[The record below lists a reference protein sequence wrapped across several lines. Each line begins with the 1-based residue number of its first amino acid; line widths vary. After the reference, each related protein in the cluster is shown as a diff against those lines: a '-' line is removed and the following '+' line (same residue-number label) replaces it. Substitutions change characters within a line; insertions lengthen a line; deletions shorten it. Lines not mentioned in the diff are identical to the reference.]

1 MASFGLGIV
10 GFGRLARQY
19 YVPALR
25 GLHGVDE
32 LLVADP
38 LEASREAA
46 RRALPGARVFADPG
60 EMLAQDPRAVI
71 VASPPSTHLALWR
84 AAAGQGIPVLVEKP
98 FVLNGELADATG
110 TPREQELLMIDF
122 NRRFWG
128 PYRQAAALVRSG
140 AIGEIVG
147 AELTLRVDV
156 RPWCTVTAHRL
167 DPAEGGALF
176 DLGSQVLD
184 LITWLIDMEPC
195 GVRATMQGPSRPAD
209 DLQIDLFTPG
219 GTAARCSVAYGRR
232 TGERLTIVGRL
243 GRLRMADPN
252 MGLHLERRGT
262 TSPRAALSDLAIL
275 GWRGVFRSRSMS
287 RRSIA
292 LAIDAFVDG
301 VRRSVPF
308 SPGFADAARNTR
320 LLEAAARSLELGTP
334 VELPA
339 AGARMVHG

>member
-1 MASFGLGIV
+1 MDSFRLGV
-10 GFGRLARQY
+10 LGFGRLARQY
-19 YVPALR
+19 YAPALR
-25 GLHGVDE
+25 GLRGVDE

-60 EMLAQDPRAVI
+60 ELLAQRPRAVI

-84 AAAGQGIPVLVEKP
+84 AAARQGIPVLVEKP
-98 FVLNGELADATG
+98 FVLNGQLAEAMG
-110 TPREQELLMIDF
+110 TPDEQALLMIDF
-122 NRRFWG
+122 NRRFWP

-140 AIGEIVG
+140 TIGAIVK

-156 RPWCTVTAHRL
+156 RPWCTVTTHRL
-167 DPAEGGALF
+167 DPAEGGALL

-184 LITWLIDMEPC
+184 LATWLIGLEPC
-195 GVRATMQGPSRPAD
+195 GLRAAVPAPDSPAGDVR
-209 DLQIDLFTPG
+209 IDLSFPG
-219 GTAARCSVAYGRR
+219 GAIARCSVAYGGP
-232 TGERLTIVGRL
+232 TGERFAIQGRL
-243 GRLRMADPN
+243 GRVRMADPN
-252 MGLHLERRGT
+252 MGLHLERT
-262 TSPRAALSDLAIL
+262 PAASPRSTMSDLAIL
-275 GWRGVFRSRSMS
+275 GWRGLFRSRSMS

-292 LAIDAFVDG
+292 LVIDAFVDG

-320 LLEAAARSLELGTP
+320 LLEAAATSLELGTS

-339 AGARMVHG
+339 AGARVVHG

>member
-1 MASFGLGIV
+1 MAPFRLGIA

-25 GLHGVDE
+25 DLHGIDE
-32 LLVADP
+32 LLVTDP

-60 EMLAQDPRAVI
+60 ELLARGPRALI

-84 AAAGQGIPVLVEKP
+84 AAARLGIPVLVEKP
-98 FVLNGELADATG
+98 FVLTGELAEATG
-110 TPREQELLMIDF
+110 ATEERNLLMIDF
-122 NRRFWG
+122 NRRFWD

-140 AIGEIVG
+140 AIGEIVE

-156 RPWCTVTAHRL
+156 RPWCAVTAHRL

-184 LITWLIDMEPC
+184 LATWLIGLEPC
-195 GVRATMQGPSRPAD
+195 GLRATGRGPGRPAD
-209 DLQIDLFTPG
+209 DLQIDLFFPG
-219 GTAARCSVAYGRR
+219 GAIAKCSIGYGGR
-232 TGERLTIVGRL
+232 TGERLTIEGRL
-243 GRLRMADPN
+243 GRVRMADPN
-252 MGLHLERRGT
+252 MGLHLERAG
-262 TSPRAALSDLAIL
+262 AAARRPMLSDLAIL
-275 GWRGVFRSRSMS
+275 GWRGVLRSRSMS

-308 SPGFADAARNTR
+308 FPGFAEAARNTR
-320 LLEAAARSLELGTP
+320 LLEAAARSLELGTSLD
-334 VELPA
+334 LPA
-339 AGARMVHG
+339 AEARMVHG